1 MGYNKHMKARSVYY
15 TPQQVAS
22 FFAIRKD
29 TLLFYDKIGLF
40 APAVRKEN
48 GYRYYSAN
56 QLNELD
62 AILTLRDLG
71 FSIQEIKQSKESMDV
86 ESFLALLGKEES
98 RLTEKI
104 GSYQALL
111 DVNSAIR
118 RTTEQAIAAEKET
131 LFLEDLPQLPILMS
145 DIMGDASET
154 TSDEAWSEAYSRLLA
169 VSDSRMIIH
178 IGSIIERDEA
188 KRSRGSIISSV
199 YALYGKPS
207 QDHIPKG
214 KYACMYF
221 AGPVDDV
228 RPFYSKYL
236 AAIEHHGF
244 SLCSDIYEELTVSYV
259 VTSDERKHVTK
270 IMAKV

>member
-1 MGYNKHMKARSVYY
+1 MK
-15 TPQQVAS
+15 
-22 FFAIRKD
+22 
-29 TLLFYDKIGLF
+29 L
-40 APAVRKEN
+40 
-48 GYRYYSAN
+48 
-56 QLNELD
+56 
-62 AILTLRDLG
+62 
-71 FSIQEIKQSKESMDV
+71 
-86 ESFLALLGKEES
+86 
-98 RLTEKI
+98 
-104 GSYQALL
+104 YQALL

-188 KRSRGSIISSV
+188 KRSLRSIISSV

-207 QDHIPKG
+207 QDHISNG